1 MAAMAESSERDR
13 LGVLTRHHGR
23 WRRWALGVALAVVMG
38 APFLYSAIELVRFE
52 RADARRATFIYA
64 SGQSLAPGVHVQHV
78 ALAATLARLGYT
90 ETRMVPPSPGHFRR
104 TGGGWEIFVRGTE
117 DVGSSSELVRLEVVD
132 DRIARISRGGQEVA
146 DVTLEPEVLAS
157 ASDRPGEDHRPVR
170 LEDTPRVLIDAVL
183 AAEDHRFFE
192 HGGVD
197 LRALVRA
204 AWANLRAGKVKEGGS
219 TITQQLVKVRLL
231 SPQRTLVRKLR
242 EAWLAALVES
252 RYSKERILEAYLNEI
267 YLGQRGPIA
276 IRGVG
281 AATRAYFG
289 KEVHQLTTGEAALL
303 AAIIRGPN
311 IYAPA
316 VDPDRARDRR
326 NTVLAQMRELGMIAR
341 DEYDRARRAPVR
353 VRSLVSP
360 GQSAPYFVDHVR
372 QELEQRFGAEVSRVR
387 GVRIVTTL
395 DLNLQ
400 RFAEA
405 AAARGVDRLET
416 SLPRQYRRDPGRRL
430 QVAVIVIEPGT
441 GEIRA
446 LVGGRDYLASQF
458 NRVTL
463 ARRQPGSA
471 FKPVV
476 YLAALRARDGVPP
489 FTPASRV
496 DDLPITLQAGGQPW
510 SPRNY
515 EDRYAGT
522 VSVRQ
527 ALEQSLNAAT
537 VRIAQTVGL
546 PNVIETARML
556 GFHGQLAPVPAM
568 ALGAFEVTPLEMAR
582 AYLPLANGGV
592 RLAAVSGV
600 RSVRYSDEEVKPI
613 GAEGPV
619 RVISQAEAW
628 LVTSLLKGV
637 VTSGTGS
644 AARESGLPDVIA
656 GKTGTTN
663 DGRDAWFVGYT
674 SRLLA
679 LVWVGFDGGE
689 PHGLSGA
696 RAALPIWVDFMKQAI
711 DAYPQPDFT
720 VPTGI
725 VFTDIDVT
733 NGKRAG
739 RSCPVVVREAFLT
752 GTEPPLCDEHRGVI
766 DAVVGGWN
774 RLTDW
779 FRRPSREPEGG
790 SPPGSPGAR

>member
-1 MAAMAESSERDR
+1 VKLIRQ
-13 LGVLTRHHGR
+13 LGR
-23 WRRWALGVALAVVMG
+23 WGRSALGVVIASAVC
-38 APFLYSAIELVRFE
+38 APFVYSAIELARFE
-52 RADARRATFIYA
+52 RADARRATFVYA
-64 SGQSLAPGVHVQHV
+64 SGQSLAPGVHVQRIG
-78 ALAATLARLGYT
+78 LAATLARLGYT
-90 ETRMVPPSPGHFRR
+90 ETRSVPPSPGHFRR
-104 TGGGWEIFVRGTE
+104 TGESWDIYLRGGEETGT
-117 DVGSSSELVRLEVVD
+117 GSPQLVRLQMVD
-132 DRIARISRGGQEVA
+132 DRITKVTRAGQDVA
-146 DVTLEPEVLAS
+146 DVALEPEVLAS
-157 ASDRPGEDHRPVR
+157 ATDRPGEDHKPVR
-170 LEDTPRVLIDAVL
+170 LDETPRVLIDAVL

-197 LRALVRA
+197 VRALVRA
-204 AWANLRAGKVKEGGS
+204 AWANLRAGRVKEGGS

-231 SPQRTLVRKLR
+231 SPQRTFFRKLR

-276 IRGVG
+276 LRGVG

-289 KEVHQLTTGEAALL
+289 KEVHQLTTPEAALL

-311 IYAPA
+311 IYSPA
-316 VDPDRARDRR
+316 VDPDRARDHR
-326 NTVLAQMRELGMIAR
+326 NTVLTQMRDLKMITP
-341 DEYDRARRAPVR
+341 DEYDRARRTPVR

-360 GQSAPYFVDHVR
+360 GQSAPYFVDYVR
-372 QELEQRFGAEVSRVR
+372 QELEQRFDTGVSRVR

-395 DLNLQ
+395 DLSLQ

-405 AAARGVDRLET
+405 AAARGLDRLES
-416 SLPRQYRRDPGRRL
+416 SLPHDYRRDPGRRL
-430 QVAVIVIEPGT
+430 QVAMVALEPAT

-458 NRVTL
+458 NRVTS

-471 FKPVV
+471 FKPIV
-476 YLAALRARDGVPP
+476 YLAALRAGDGAP
-489 FTPASRV
+489 FYTAASRV
-496 DDLPITLQAGGQPW
+496 EDLPITLESGGQPW
-510 SPRNY
+510 SPRNS
-515 EDRYAGT
+515 EDRYEGIVT
-522 VSVRQ
+522 VRQ
-527 ALEQSLNAAT
+527 ALEQSLNSAT

-546 PNVIETARML
+546 PNVIETARAL
-556 GFHGQLAPVPAM
+556 GLQGQLAPVPAM
-568 ALGAFEVTPLEMAR
+568 ALGAFEVTPLELAR
-582 AYLPLANGGV
+582 AYLPLANGGI
-592 RLAAVSGV
+592 RPAAVSGIHTV
-600 RSVRYSDEEVKPI
+600 QFGDGEVKPS
-613 GAEGPV
+613 GAEESV
-619 RVISQAEAW
+619 RVVSAAEAW

-644 AARESGLPDVIA
+644 AVRSSGLPDVVA

-674 SRLLA
+674 SRLLV

-711 DAYPQPDFT
+711 DAYPQSDFE
-720 VPTGI
+720 VPAGI
-725 VFTDIDVT
+725 SFSDIDVT
-733 NGKRAG
+733 NGKRAA
-739 RSCPVVVREAFLT
+739 RACPVVAREAFLT

-766 DAVVGGWN
+766 DHVIDGWN

-779 FRRPSREPEGG
+779 FRRPSREPKDVT
-790 SPPGSPGAR
+790 PGDR

>member
-1 MAAMAESSERDR
+1 VKLIRQ
-13 LGVLTRHHGR
+13 LGR
-23 WRRWALGVALAVVMG
+23 WRRLVLGAALASAVC
-38 APFLYSAIELVRFE
+38 APFVYSAIELARFE
-52 RADARRATFIYA
+52 RADARRATFVYA
-64 SGQSLAPGVHVQHV
+64 SGQSLAPGIHVQRIG
-78 ALAATLARLGYT
+78 LAATLARLGYT
-90 ETRMVPPSPGHFRR
+90 ETRAVPPSPGLFRR
-104 TGGGWEIFVRGTE
+104 AAGGWDIFLRGPGE
-117 DVGSSSELVRLEVVD
+117 MSPGGARLVRLDVVD
-132 DRIARISRGGQEVA
+132 DRIARVTSAGQDVAEVA
-146 DVTLEPEVLAS
+146 LDPEVLAS
-157 ASDRPGEDHRPVR
+157 AADRPGEDHRPVR
-170 LEDTPRVLIDAVL
+170 LDETPRVLIDAVL

-192 HGGVD
+192 HGGLDV
-197 LRALVRA
+197 RALVRA

-231 SPQRTLVRKLR
+231 SPQRTLFRKLR

-281 AATRAYFG
+281 AATRSYFG

-311 IYAPA
+311 IYSPT

-326 NTVLAQMRELGMIAR
+326 NTVLARMRDLGTITR
-341 DEYDRARRAPVR
+341 DEHDRARRAPVR
-353 VRSLVSP
+353 VRSLASP
-360 GQSAPYFVDHVR
+360 GQAAPYFVDFVR
-372 QELEQRFGAEVSRVR
+372 QELEQRFDPEVSRVR

-405 AAARGVDRLET
+405 AAARGLDRLES
-416 SLPRQYRRDPGRRL
+416 SLPRASRRDPGRRL
-430 QVAVIVIEPGT
+430 QVAMLVVEPGT

-471 FKPVV
+471 FKPIV
-476 YLAALRARDGVPP
+476 YLAALRARDGVPS
-489 FTPASRV
+489 FTAASRV
-496 DDLPITLQAGGQPW
+496 DDLPITLESRGQPW
-510 SPRNY
+510 SPRNSD
-515 EDRYAGT
+515 DRYEGS

-527 ALEQSLNAAT
+527 ALERSLNAAT
-537 VRIAQTVGL
+537 VRIAQAVGL
-546 PNVIETARML
+546 PNVIETARTL
-556 GFHGQLAPVPAM
+556 GLHGQLAPVPAM
-568 ALGAFEVTPLEMAR
+568 ALGAFEVTPLELAR
-582 AYLPLANGGV
+582 AYLPLANGGI
-592 RLAAVSGV
+592 RFSAVSGIRTV
-600 RSVRYSDEEVKPI
+600 QFGDEPVNPA
-613 GAEGPV
+613 GAEEAL
-619 RVISQAEAW
+619 RVISPAEAW

-637 VTSGTGS
+637 MTSGTGS
-644 AARESGLPDVIA
+644 AARSSGLPDVVA

-674 SRLLA
+674 PRLLA

-689 PHGLSGA
+689 SHGLSGA
-696 RAALPIWVDFMKQAI
+696 QAALPIWVDFMKQAI

-720 VPTGI
+720 VPAGI
-725 VFTDIDVT
+725 AFADIDAT
-733 NGKRAG
+733 NGKRAA
-739 RSCPVVVREAFLT
+739 RACPVVVREAFLV

-766 DAVVGGWN
+766 DHVVEGWN

-779 FRRPSREPEGG
+779 FFRPSREPAED
-790 SPPGSPGAR
+790 STPGNPGDR